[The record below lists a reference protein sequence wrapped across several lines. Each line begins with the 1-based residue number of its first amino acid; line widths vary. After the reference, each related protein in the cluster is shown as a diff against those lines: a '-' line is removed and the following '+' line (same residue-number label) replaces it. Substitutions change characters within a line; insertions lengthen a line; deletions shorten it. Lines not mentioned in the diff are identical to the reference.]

1 MAGQVGF
8 VSNLAC
14 HVDDYLRLRRA
25 LGFKLE
31 WPGHLLPQLLAY
43 HDAAGASTLTAD
55 LTIAWAQLP
64 QGVQPLHWAHR
75 LGAARGFAMYLK
87 TIDPATEVPPPPRDV
102 FGAHQRRP
110 PPYLWSDTDVCRLL
124 EAYRRL
130 QPALQ
135 AATHETL
142 FGLLSVAGMR
152 LGEVI
157 GLSRDDVDLATGV
170 LTIRE
175 AKFGRSR
182 LVPLHPSATK
192 KLGSYVVCRDQLCP
206 APKSPRFFVSS
217 KGRAL
222 TPDSVRTVFIRLTT
236 ELELRTAASKPRL
249 HDLRHSFAVH
259 TLIDW
264 HRSGADCESQM
275 ASLSTYLGHVNP
287 VGTYWYLSA
296 APELMELAA
305 TRLDGRFGGR
315 L

>member
-1 MAGQVGF
+1 MAWWVGF

-31 WPGHLLPQLLAY
+31 WPGQLLPQLLAY

-64 QGVQPLHWAHR
+64 VGVQPLHWAHR

-110 PPYLWSDTDVCRLL
+110 TPYLWSDTDVCRLM
-124 EAYRRL
+124 EASRGL
-130 QPALQ
+130 QPPLR
-135 AATHETL
+135 AATHEAL
-142 FGLLSVAGMR
+142 FGLLAVSGMR
-152 LGEVI
+152 RGEAIDLG
-157 GLSRDDVDLATGV
+157 RDDVDLADGV

-182 LVPLHPSATK
+182 MVPLHPSAVEA
-192 KLGSYVVCRDQLCP
+192 LRSYAALRDHLCP
-206 APKSPRFFVSS
+206 TPRSTTFFVSS
-217 KGRAL
+217 IGTAL
-222 TPDSVRTVFIRLTT
+222 HRDGVHKTFVELTT
-236 ELELRTAASKPRL
+236 AIALRTQASRPRI

-259 TLIDW
+259 TLIEW
-264 HRSGADCESQM
+264 QRSGADCESQM

-315 L
+315 P

>member
-1 MAGQVGF
+1 MAGRVGF

-14 HVDDYLRLRRA
+14 HVDDYLRLRRS
-25 LGFKLE
+25 LGFNLE

-43 HDAAGASTLTAD
+43 HDAAGASTVPAD

-87 TIDPATEVPPPPRDV
+87 TIDQATEVPPPPRDV

-142 FGLLSVAGMR
+142 FGLLSVSGMR

-182 LVPLHPSATK
+182 LVPLHPSVTK
-192 KLGSYVVCRDQLCP
+192 KLGSHVAFRDELCP
-206 APKSPRFFVSS
+206 APKSPRVVVSRR
-217 KGRAL
+217 GRGL
-222 TPDSVRTVFIRLTT
+222 
-236 ELELRTAASKPRL
+236 
-249 HDLRHSFAVH
+249 
-259 TLIDW
+259 
-264 HRSGADCESQM
+264 
-275 ASLSTYLGHVNP
+275 NP
-287 VGTYWYLSA
+287 ANVPT
-296 APELMELAA
+296 
-305 TRLDGRFGGR
+305 
-315 L
+315 

>member
-1 MAGQVGF
+1 M
-8 VSNLAC
+8 SNLAC
-14 HVDDYLRLRRA
+14 HVNDYLRLRRA

-87 TIDPATEVPPPPRDV
+87 TIDQATEVPPPPRDV

-142 FGLLSVAGMR
+142 FGLLSVSGMR

-182 LVPLHPSATK
+182 LVPLHPSVTK
-192 KLGSYVVCRDQLCP
+192 KLGSSLPAEMSYAPHRSRRGSSSPARAVPSPRIASARYSSDSPPNWSCVQQRQSRACMTSGTALPSTRSSSGTAP
-206 APKSPRFFVSS
+206 APTA
-217 KGRAL
+217 RASWRRCPPIL
-222 TPDSVRTVFIRLTT
+222 DTS
-236 ELELRTAASKPRL
+236 
-249 HDLRHSFAVH
+249 
-259 TLIDW
+259 
-264 HRSGADCESQM
+264 
-275 ASLSTYLGHVNP
+275 
-287 VGTYWYLSA
+287 
-296 APELMELAA
+296 
-305 TRLDGRFGGR
+305 TRLARIGISQPRPS
-315 L
+315 